1 MLLYR
6 SSEARAVQAPGLDGA
21 AGEVLRRCGVGDGQ
35 PFVLGPDGAYDLN
48 LNRFLRELDGWGVR
62 SAHTVVAYA
71 RDLMLF
77 ARFLHERRGGRSL
90 WRADQEDLRAYK
102 RARRHT
108 PGFEVSAATWN
119 RFLAALDK
127 WVEWALYERLLTE
140 RPFRMVERTVLTGR
154 GLARVV
160 VNAEREVDDE
170 TAPVRFLPYVDYLLW
185 RDVGLRGLLP
195 DGGPDRGWRGR
206 HGRRNAAFAD
216 LLVCTGMRLGEAS
229 SLLLPEVPAADGRAM
244 TGAVQLAS
252 AVTKRNRARTVFV
265 TRRVLRE
272 LHHWV
277 EMERDELVTRKTAA
291 GAYDH
296 VADRVPVRSAG
307 RMALT
312 MAGRGGS
319 RPYARITVG
328 ERRRLHRVDADGGA
342 GGPLWLWL
350 GENGLPLSAST
361 WQAVFC
367 RANERCARFG
377 LQVRAHPHTLRHT
390 FAVHMLGLLLR
401 QTVRALRRE
410 PGGTLMSQQ
419 VKRQLVGDPL
429 RKLQLLLGHR
439 HRETTFVYLDVLDEA
454 QEIVLAALHD
464 WDEQAEA
471 LTRVPAEDDER

>member
-291 GAYDH
+291 R
-296 VADRVPVRSAG
+296 VARCGCGWARTACRCRPRRARRCSAG
-307 RMALT
+307 PTSAAPGLACRCGLT
-312 MAGRGGS
+312 PTLCATRSRCTCSACCCARRCGRCAASRAGR
-319 RPYARITVG
+319 
-328 ERRRLHRVDADGGA
+328 
-342 GGPLWLWL
+342 
-350 GENGLPLSAST
+350 
-361 WQAVFC
+361 
-367 RANERCARFG
+367 
-377 LQVRAHPHTLRHT
+377 
-390 FAVHMLGLLLR
+390 
-401 QTVRALRRE
+401 
-410 PGGTLMSQQ
+410 
-419 VKRQLVGDPL
+419 
-429 RKLQLLLGHR
+429 
-439 HRETTFVYLDVLDEA
+439 
-454 QEIVLAALHD
+454 
-464 WDEQAEA
+464 
-471 LTRVPAEDDER
+471 

>member
-6 SSEARAVQAPGLDGA
+6 SSVARAAGALGLDGA
-21 AGEVLRRCGVGDGQ
+21 AEAVLQRCGVRGGQ
-35 PFVLGPDGAYDLN
+35 PFVLGPDGSYDLN

-62 SAHTVVAYA
+62 SAHTVQAYA

-77 ARFLHERRGGRSL
+77 GRFLHEQRGGRSL
-90 WRADQEDLRAYK
+90 WQADQEDLRAYK
-102 RARRHT
+102 RARRRT

-127 WVEWALYERLLTE
+127 WVQWALHERLLVE
-140 RPFRMVERTVLTGR
+140 RPFRMVERTVLGPR
-154 GLARVV
+154 GLVRVI
-160 VNAEREVDDE
+160 VNAEREVDDDCG
-170 TAPVRFLPYVDYLLW
+170 PVRFLPYVDYLLW
-185 RDVGLRGLLP
+185 RDVGLRGQLP
-195 DGGPDRGWRGR
+195 DGGPDPRWRGR
-206 HGRRNAAFAD
+206 HGWRNAVFAD
-216 LLVCTGMRLGEAS
+216 LLVCTGMRLSEAS
-229 SLLLPEVPAADGRAM
+229 SLLLPEVPAVTDRAM

-265 TRRVLRE
+265 VRRVLRD

-277 EMERDELVTRKTAA
+277 GMERDELVARKMAA
-291 GAYDH
+291 GAYREVGDW
-296 VADRVPVRSAG
+296 VGVRSAG

-312 MAGRGGS
+312 MAGGGS
-319 RPYARITVG
+319 RPYARITIE
-328 ERRRLHRVDADGGA
+328 ERRRLNRLDAGGA
-342 GGPLWLWL
+342 GEPLWLWL
-350 GENGLPLSAST
+350 GENGLPLSSST

-377 LQVRAHPHTLRHT
+377 LDVRAHPHTLRHT

-410 PGGTLMSQQ
+410 PGETLMSQQ

-454 QEIVLAALHD
+454 QEIVLAALD
-464 WDEQAEA
+464 EWDEQAEA
-471 LTRVPAEDDER
+471 LSRVRAEDDQR